1 MLIKKKEWFF
11 LVILPLLLV
20 WCTDQV
26 TKYLFLDFTGT
37 QLFGPIGF
45 TLHYNPGAI
54 FGFFSNLP
62 PILRV
67 VSLSTSGGFLVFIFI
82 VIQIFLPLKVPYL
95 RVGMSILLGG
105 ILGNITDRIY
115 WGHVIDFVFISAS
128 SYNSPIFN
136 LADLLQWVGYIIIFY
151 GFLTEGKDLWPE
163 SNLRQSY
170 WIDKRYQIRYC
181 LRLVLFGGAFSII
194 AGIYSYTFLKV
205 SLGQIESSHLAQATQ
220 LEVDKVLITFLI
232 IYCFVSIA
240 FMVIL
245 FFSGIAISHRV
256 AGPIYAFQRFL
267 EDLSIGKISSL
278 KLRATDEF
286 IHLEKTANRFVN
298 KFAYLFQQE
307 KEKKESLEPLD
318 KSDEVKKI
326 EKDSLSQ

>member
-1 MLIKKKEWFF
+1 MLIKKKDWLF
-11 LVILPLLLV
+11 LVILPVLIV
-20 WCTDQV
+20 WCGDQV
-26 TKYLFLDFTGT
+26 TKYMFLDFSGV
-37 QLFGPIGF
+37 QYFGPIGF
-45 TLHYNPGAI
+45 TLHHNPGAI

-67 VSLSTSGGFLVFIFI
+67 VSLSTSGGFLIFIFI
-82 VIQIFLPLKVPYL
+82 VIQIFLPLKVPFL
-95 RVGMSILLGG
+95 RIGMSILLGG

-115 WGHVIDFVFISAS
+115 WGHVVDFVFISVS

-151 GFLTEGKDLWPE
+151 GFVTEGKDLWPE

-170 WIDKRYQIRYC
+170 WIDKKYQIRYC

-205 SLGQIESSHLAQATQ
+205 SLEQIEPNHFAQIAQ
-220 LEVDKVLITFLI
+220 LEVDKILITFLI

-286 IHLEKTANRFVN
+286 THLEKTANRFVN
-298 KFAYLFQQE
+298 KFAHLFQQE
-307 KEKKESLEPLD
+307 KERKEILESLD
-318 KSDEVKKI
+318 KDDEVKKI
-326 EKDSLSQ
+326 EENDLPK

>member
-1 MLIKKKEWFF
+1 MLIKKKDWFF
-11 LVILPLLLV
+11 LVILPVLLV
-20 WCTDQV
+20 WCSDQV
-26 TKYLFLDFTGT
+26 TKYLFLDFSGI
-37 QLFGPIGF
+37 QFYGPIGF

-115 WGHVIDFVFISAS
+115 WGHVVDFVFISVS

-151 GFLTEGKDLWPE
+151 GFVTEGKDLWPE
-163 SNLRQSY
+163 TNLRQSY
-170 WIDKRYQIRYC
+170 WIDKKYQIRYC
-181 LRLVLFGGAFSII
+181 LRLVLFGGAFAII

-205 SLGQIESSHLAQATQ
+205 AFSEIESNELAQAAQ
-220 LEVDKVLITFLI
+220 IEPDKILITFLI
-232 IYCFVSIA
+232 IYCFITTA

-256 AGPIYAFQRFL
+256 AGPIYAFRRFL
-267 EDLSIGKISSL
+267 EDLTVGKISSL
-278 KLRATDEF
+278 KFRATDEF
-286 IHLEKTANRFVN
+286 IELERTANRFVN
-298 KFAYLFQQE
+298 KFAHLFQKE
-307 KEKKESLEPLD
+307 KEEKEGIKSVEEGIED
-318 KSDEVKKI
+318 KDLNK
-326 EKDSLSQ
+326 